1 MNSTEAEEAWQQ
13 EKEFLDY
20 MFVSLRHGSG
30 DENGA
35 AESSSIS
42 RIRKTA
48 GQQQQQQQQQCCIN
62 TTTSANS
69 VANNTDPLQTNSK
82 SLLTM
87 SPTVAVKTETAT
99 PAGLDHLDNL
109 CKLMEQLGEL
119 RDANSRLQ
127 KRVHYLEDMKT
138 LQEMHQELDLFV
150 GSDST
155 ASASNMSHKTDAGA
169 DRSLDSLDSGE
180 TMPINQELIQTAETA
195 NLKNTVNDNSS
206 NGSVMEHS
214 SSGRHQSRSGK
225 KIKSNHHMKFKKP
238 GTLLKYR
245 ERSKSVGFDEAAP
258 ATPSSIGGGG
268 TEENEVDYDHVN
280 LASATTTPSPDS
292 YKIPETSSNNR
303 GRPKTKVSKWTR
315 VKEAFRWEKAHV
327 DHHQQAGSS
336 SSTSKVMTSSST
348 SKLPDKE
355 EVAAAIDNRSPYQH
369 SLASESSSH
378 HAMARS
384 PSPVFRLGRR
394 RRSTTSRTSTSS
406 SSLSECPL
414 ESEILKS
421 FADAQELPRKL

>member
-1 MNSTEAEEAWQQ
+1 
-13 EKEFLDY
+13 
-20 MFVSLRHGSG
+20 
-30 DENGA
+30 
-35 AESSSIS
+35 
-42 RIRKTA
+42 
-48 GQQQQQQQQQCCIN
+48 
-62 TTTSANS
+62 
-69 VANNTDPLQTNSK
+69 
-82 SLLTM
+82 
-87 SPTVAVKTETAT
+87 
-99 PAGLDHLDNL
+99 
-109 CKLMEQLGEL
+109 
-119 RDANSRLQ
+119 
-127 KRVHYLEDMKT
+127 MKT

-150 GSDST
+150 GSDSA

-180 TMPINQELIQTAETA
+180 TLPINQELIQTAETA
-195 NLKNTVNDNSS
+195 NLKNAVNDSS

-258 ATPSSIGGGG
+258 ATPSSIGGG

-280 LASATTTPSPDS
+280 ASATTTPSPDS

-303 GRPKTKVSKWTR
+303 SRPKTKVSKWTR

-327 DHHQQAGSS
+327 DHHQQQQAGSS
-336 SSTSKVMTSSST
+336 PSASKVMTSSST
-348 SKLPDKE
+348 SKLTDKE
-355 EVAAAIDNRSPYQH
+355 EVAAAIDSRSPYQH